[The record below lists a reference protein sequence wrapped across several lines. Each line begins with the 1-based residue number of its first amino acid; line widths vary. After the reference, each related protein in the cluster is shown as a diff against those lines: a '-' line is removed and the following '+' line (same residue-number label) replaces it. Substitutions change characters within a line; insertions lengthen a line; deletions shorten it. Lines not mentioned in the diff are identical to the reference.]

1 MIDGYLFIKIHL
13 LFVDN
18 LCFKFSKKV
27 QDGLLIHRVSH
38 KRMLEQFL
46 DVGPLVRI
54 LHQAQLQEVVEVF
67 GPPGGVV
74 QPRRVGLLDL
84 EQHAHG
90 SHLVERGLHLSKL
103 YQGHAQAPN
112 INLKRDHHLV
122 RVAFTRS
129 LQECWLAT
137 LSIPLQSI
145 YHQPTRHPAPRS
157 THLVVVGFVPE
168 GLAGH
173 HLGRHPVGG
182 ADEGVPPLVVLLQLG
197 GHSEVGELDVALQ
210 RQQDVAG
217 LQVAVDDAV
226 PERGSKL
233 ALISTT

>member
-18 LCFKFSKKV
+18 LCFKFSKKI

-103 YQGHAQAPN
+103 YQGHTQTPN

-129 LQECWLAT
+129 PSRMLAT
-137 LSIPLQSI
+137 LSIAKYLPITTQLN
-145 YHQPTRHPAPRS
+145 

-182 ADEGVPPLVVLLQLG
+182 ADEGVAPLVILLQLG
-197 GHSEVGELDVALQ
+197 GHPEVGELDVALQ

-226 PERGSKL
+226 PERGSLL

>member
-18 LCFKFSKKV
+18 LCFKFSKKI

-54 LHQAQLQEVVEVF
+54 LHQAELQEVVEVF

-103 YQGHAQAPN
+103 YQGHAQTPN

-129 LQECWLAT
+129 PSRMLAT
-137 LSIPLQSI
+137 LSIAKYLPITTQLN
-145 YHQPTRHPAPRS
+145 

-182 ADEGVPPLVVLLQLG
+182 ADECVAPLVILLQLG
-197 GHSEVGELDVALQ
+197 GHPEVGELDVALQ

-226 PERGSKL
+226 PERGS
-233 ALISTT
+233 

>member
-103 YQGHAQAPN
+103 YQGHAQTPN
-112 INLKRDHHLV
+112 IDLKRDHHLV
-122 RVAFTRS
+122 RVAFTRPPS
-129 LQECWLAT
+129 RMLAT
-137 LSIPLQSI
+137 LSIAK
-145 YHQPTRHPAPRS
+145 YQPTRQVPDHPAPRS

-226 PERGSKL
+226 PERGS
-233 ALISTT
+233 

>member
-18 LCFKFSKKV
+18 LCFKFSKKI

-54 LHQAQLQEVVEVF
+54 LHQAELQEVVEVF

-103 YQGHAQAPN
+103 YQGHAQTPN

-129 LQECWLAT
+129 LSRMLAT
-137 LSIPLQSI
+137 LSIAYLPVTTQLN
-145 YHQPTRHPAPRS
+145 

-182 ADEGVPPLVVLLQLG
+182 ADEGVAPLVVLLQLG
-197 GHSEVGELDVALQ
+197 GHPEVGELDVALQ

-226 PERGSKL
+226 PERDS
-233 ALISTT
+233 

>member
-18 LCFKFSKKV
+18 LCFKFSKKI

-103 YQGHAQAPN
+103 YQGHAQTPN

-129 LQECWLAT
+129 PSRMLAT
-137 LSIPLQSI
+137 LSIAKYLPITTQLN
-145 YHQPTRHPAPRS
+145 

-182 ADEGVPPLVVLLQLG
+182 ADEGVAPLVILLQLG
-197 GHSEVGELDVALQ
+197 GHPEVGELDVALQ

-226 PERGSKL
+226 PERVS
-233 ALISTT
+233 

>member
-46 DVGPLVRI
+46 DVRPLVRI

-122 RVAFTRS
+122 RVAFTRPPS
-129 LQECWLAT
+129 RMLAT
-137 LSIPLQSI
+137 LSIAK
-145 YHQPTRHPAPRS
+145 YQPTRQVPTNTAPRS

-197 GHSEVGELDVALQ
+197 RHSEVGELDVALQ
-210 RQQDVAG
+210 RQQDVTG

-226 PERGSKL
+226 PERGS
-233 ALISTT
+233 